1 MRDFSEQHAGR
12 FAAIRDSLRRLG
24 TLYLESARLTAAEKL
39 TFFLSTAVAFIIA
52 MVFMTFAIAFGAAT
66 LFYFLEYVDMPH
78 VAVAAILAGV
88 FILLALLVF
97 LLRRVLIVNPIAR
110 FVSRLIMDI
119 GKDSSKV

>member
-39 TFFLSTAVAFIIA
+39 TLFLSTAVAFIIA

-78 VAVAAILAGV
+78 VAAAAILAGV
-88 FILLALLVF
+88 FVLLALLVF
-97 LLRRVLIVNPIAR
+97 LLRRALIVNPIAR

>member
-39 TFFLSTAVAFIIA
+39 TLFLSTAVAFIIA

-66 LFYFLEYVDMPH
+66 LFYFLKYVDMPH
-78 VAVAAILAGV
+78 VAAAAILAGV
-88 FILLALLVF
+88 FVLLALLVF

-119 GKDSSKV
+119 GKGSSKV